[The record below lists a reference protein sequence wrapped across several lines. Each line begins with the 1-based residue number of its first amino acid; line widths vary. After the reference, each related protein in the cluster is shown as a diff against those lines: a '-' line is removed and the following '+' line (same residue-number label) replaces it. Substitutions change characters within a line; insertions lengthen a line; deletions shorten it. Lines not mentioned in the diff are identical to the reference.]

1 MTKLSLSAA
10 FSDKKVVNRLKV
22 GTYHSEVVSVA
33 YSTEHVNNSAL
44 EIHYRL
50 TASNGD
56 LYEFKEYFFLKP
68 LNARSRSFL
77 IYLKNHDID
86 LDDLETFIG
95 CQETLVLKRSTTS
108 KFLTIESR
116 TFLSRGDS

>member
-10 FSDKKVVNRLKV
+10 FSDKKAANRLKV
-22 GTYHSEVVSVA
+22 GTYQSEVVSVA
-33 YSTEHVNNSAL
+33 YSSEHANNSAL

-50 TASNGD
+50 TAGNGD
-56 LYEFKEYFFLKP
+56 QFDFKEYFFLKP

-77 IYLKNHDID
+77 TYLKNHGID
-86 LDDLETFIG
+86 LDDLETFVG
-95 CQETLVLKRSTTS
+95 CHETLVLKRSTTS

-116 TFLSRGDS
+116 SFL